1 MTEKGTIKQKDQTE
15 YPSRSVKL
23 VTGCGNLYAHLMY
36 KDEDRTNLYGLH
48 TTFGK
53 AGGCAC
59 TQLKSKTAL
68 INALIK
74 KTSHSIAI
82 STLTEA
88 RGHRCHEGDTCHD
101 MLIQLVIDELMKIKI

>member
-1 MTEKGTIKQKDQTE
+1 MKEPIKQKDQVE
-15 YPSRSVKL
+15 FPSRSVKL

-36 KDEDRTNLYGLH
+36 EDEDRTKLYGLH

-59 TQLKSKTAL
+59 TQLKSKTAF
-68 INALIK
+68 INALIRN
-74 KTSHSIAI
+74 TSHSIAI

-101 MLIQLVIDELMKIKI
+101 LLIQLVIEELMKIKI